1 MSSQNYSSLNNKLLP
16 CQKNK
21 VFLSNNYE
29 PRLRQSSEYYDTEV
43 INTSSTAIR
52 RQRFIVDIVSET
64 EDMVLYEGTL
74 FQFNGKDY
82 YLAQQI
88 ELKVGIPAIDVRME
102 SLETQIV
109 QNNNRGILRYIYP
122 YFSVNSIVQQE
133 KNEFAEGN
141 VFSGGF
147 GLEKFL
153 HSLDCA
159 YELSGGKVKE
169 DIGYE
174 ILAECR
180 NTGKAV
186 DVQFVDSFMQG
197 IEEFQAICI
206 SIDRVID
213 RGDFF
218 QLKVLLAKLI

>member
-1 MSSQNYSSLNNKLLP
+1 MSSQNYSSLKNKLLP

-21 VFLSNNYE
+21 VFLSNSYE
-29 PRLRQSSEYYDTEV
+29 PRLREKSEFYNIEV
-43 INTSSTAIR
+43 INTSLAIIK
-52 RQRFIVDIVSET
+52 RQRFIVDIISET
-64 EDMVLYEGTL
+64 EDLVLYEGTL
-74 FQFNGKDY
+74 FRFNGKDY

-88 ELKVGIPAIDVRME
+88 DLKVGIPVLNVRME
-102 SLETQIV
+102 SLETEIV
-109 QNNNRGILRYIYP
+109 LNGNTGLLRYIYP

-141 VFSGGF
+141 IFSGGF

-153 HSLDCA
+153 HSVDCA
-159 YELSGGKVKE
+159 YELSGGKVRE
-169 DIGYE
+169 DIGYQ

-186 DVQFVDSFMQG
+186 DVQFIDSFMQG
-197 IEEFQAICI
+197 IEEFMAICI

-218 QLKVLLAKLI
+218 QLKVLLGKLI